1 MRPTL
6 VALAFLAAG
15 CGAKTEAEPV
25 TIFAAASLR
34 EAVTEIARQ
43 WTQKTGRAHRL
54 QFEASSTLARQVR
67 NGAPAD
73 LFISA
78 SPEWMDEAAPLERR
92 DWLGNRL
99 VCVVPAA
106 TRDFDLKSVR
116 RLALADEQVP
126 AGKYAKAALASMGIR
141 PAEAPIYG
149 HNVRDVL
156 AKVSQG
162 GADAGIVYA
171 TDAVVD
177 PAVRAAFTFPVESHP
192 KIVYPAGLLNE
203 RGRDF
208 FNALFEPWALEIAK
222 RSGFSA
228 LAK

>member
-1 MRPTL
+1 MKQTL
-6 VALAFLAAG
+6 AALLLLTAG
-15 CGAKTEAEPV
+15 CGTKSEAEPV

-34 EAVTEIARQ
+34 EAVTEIGRQ

-54 QFEASSTLARQVR
+54 QFEASSTLARQIR

-73 LFISA
+73 VFISA

-106 TRDFDLKSVR
+106 TRDFDLKAVR
-116 RLALADEQVP
+116 RFALADEQVP
-126 AGKYAKAALASMGIR
+126 AGKYAKTALAAMAIK
-141 PAEAPIYG
+141 PIDAPLYG
-149 HNVRDVL
+149 HNVRDVM

-171 TDAVVD
+171 TDAVID
-177 PAVRAAFTFPVESHP
+177 SAVRVAFTFPEESHP
-192 KIVYPAGLLNE
+192 KIVYPAGLLKE

-208 FNALFEPWALEIAK
+208 YNTLFEPWALEIAR

-228 LAK
+228 LSK